1 MKNWKTTTAG
11 IAGLIAILAGV
22 AKALLDN
29 DPTTNPDWAVVV
41 AGVQAALVAVF
52 AKDAD
57 VTGGTRQQ

>member
-11 IAGLIAILAGV
+11 LAGLLMILAGV

-29 DPTTNPDWAVVV
+29 DPTTNPDWAVVI
-41 AGVQAALVAVF
+41 AGVQAAVVALF

>member
-29 DPTTNPDWAVVV
+29 DPTTNPDWAVVI

-57 VTGGTRQQ
+57 VTGVTRQQ

>member
-29 DPTTNPDWAVVV
+29 DPTTNPDWAVVI